1 MGQYRDNEHR
11 EDTSLF
17 SIEYQPGFEKTSLVG
32 FLSNLKEPIVKPVKG
47 RSGFTG
53 LRTSNVLT
61 KRDNNCLSNDIESQ
75 FDNVW
80 VPNSFVHAESV
91 IDALCPA
98 GPNESQKDFDIALSS
113 ASLNYLKGT

>member
-1 MGQYRDNEHR
+1 M
-11 EDTSLF
+11 
-17 SIEYQPGFEKTSLVG
+17 
-32 FLSNLKEPIVKPVKG
+32 
-47 RSGFTG
+47 
-53 LRTSNVLT
+53 
-61 KRDNNCLSNDIESQ
+61 LSNDIESQ

-113 ASLNYLKGT
+113 ASLNYLKGTLFQNFLNRKSDVRSNNVIF